1 MRKYLGLH
9 KCKFLMYAA
18 APLKQQTIDYM
29 ATFDMPI
36 FELYGL
42 SETTGAI
49 TSPLSNQYDLDK
61 GGMPTP
67 GMHVRIADPDA
78 DG

>member
-1 MRKYLGLH
+1 
-9 KCKFLMYAA
+9 
-18 APLKQQTIDYM
+18 M

-67 GMHVRIADPDA
+67 GQHVKIANPDA
-78 DG
+78 DGEGEV